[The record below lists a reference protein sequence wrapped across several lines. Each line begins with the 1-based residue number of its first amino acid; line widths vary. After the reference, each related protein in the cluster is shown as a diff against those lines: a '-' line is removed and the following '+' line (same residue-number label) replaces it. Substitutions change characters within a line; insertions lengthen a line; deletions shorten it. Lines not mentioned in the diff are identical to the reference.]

1 MNNYKIFLRN
11 EFGELVETEQIEADT
26 IQNAI
31 VQINGNYDDIVKVE
45 GENE

>member
-11 EFGELVETEQIEADT
+11 EFGKLVETEQIKADT
-26 IQNAI
+26 IQDAI

-45 GENE
+45 NE

>member
-1 MNNYKIFLRN
+1 MNNYKIFLRD
-11 EFGELVETEQIEADT
+11 ELGKLVETEEIEADT

-45 GENE
+45 DKK